1 LTLGA
6 SADDAGIGNL
16 SYRRVIAINPNEWP
30 GNLKVFFDR
39 TFPGVEYTSV
49 SAASPDDL
57 AVKLTQVPGAAY
69 PPPLPPPRGQ
79 PGIGRQYD
87 RTYVLLP
94 PPADVA
100 WAQAVVEVT
109 WQARQYTLGGSADD
123 AGIGDLNV
131 RRVIAVNPAQWGNPP
146 LSQAWYDANYPGA
159 QFIGV
164 EAATPDELRQK
175 LAGM

>member
-1 LTLGA
+1 MFTNRPAKTTRPRFTGDGDTQTELQTLDMSSGIP
-6 SADDAGIGNL
+6 ADVYQIRD
-16 SYRRVIAINPNEWP
+16 RVQTKLLQESES
-30 GNLKVFFDR
+30 D
-39 TFPGVEYTSV
+39 
-49 SAASPDDL
+49 
-57 AVKLTQVPGAAY
+57 VKLTHVPGPTY

-94 PPADVA
+94 PPADAA
-100 WAQAVVEVT
+100 WVQAVIEAT
-109 WQARQYTLGGSADD
+109 WEARQYTLGGSADD

-146 LSQAWYDANYPGA
+146 LSQAWYDTNYPGA

-164 EAATPDELRQK
+164 NAATPQELQQK